1 MYEVSPDKTSHSAAL
16 NCRMDL
22 DRRAHCSSDP
32 SSLGPVYVLP
42 KQDFISKV

>member
-1 MYEVSPDKTSHSAAL
+1 MYEVSPDKTSHDAAL

-32 SSLGPVYVLP
+32 SLGPVSVLP
-42 KQDFISKV
+42 KQNFISKA